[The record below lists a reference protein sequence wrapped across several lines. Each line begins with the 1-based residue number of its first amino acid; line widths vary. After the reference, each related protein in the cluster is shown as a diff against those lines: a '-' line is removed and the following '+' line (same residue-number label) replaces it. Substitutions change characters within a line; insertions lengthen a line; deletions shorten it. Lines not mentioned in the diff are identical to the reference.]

1 MRVHWPQK
9 AKEDNLHHLTNA
21 TYRCVLEM
29 ERVLTDSGRSERLE
43 GSDLDQHLQQT
54 PFTLC
59 ALTAA
64 IILPRAAIVSLL

>member
-29 ERVLTDSGRSERLE
+29 ERVLTDSEWAGWKAATWINISNRHRSHCVL
-43 GSDLDQHLQQT
+43 SQ
-54 PFTLC
+54 P
-59 ALTAA
+59 
-64 IILPRAAIVSLL
+64 P